1 MTESELSELARVRRE
16 ISSEMGDDPG
26 QLAEFCRR
34 REEQL
39 QREGLFPR
47 FTRADGNGRDGTN
60 ADAVQPTSPNSSTR
74 P

>member
-1 MTESELSELARVRRE
+1 MTEGELTALARVRRE
-16 ISSEMGDDPG
+16 LSSEAGDDPR
-26 QLAEFCRR
+26 QLAEYCRR

-39 QREGLFPR
+39 QRDGMFPR
-47 FTRADGNGRDGTN
+47 FSPSDGDGRSGSE

>member
-1 MTESELSELARVRRE
+1 MTEGELSALARVRRE
-16 ISSEMGDDPG
+16 LSSQTGDDPR
-26 QLAEFCRR
+26 QLADCCRQ

-47 FTRADGNGRDGTN
+47 FAPSDGDGRSGSGADSLH
-60 ADAVQPTSPNSSTR
+60 PTSPNSSTR

>member
-1 MTESELSELARVRRE
+1 MTESELAALARVRRE
-16 ISSEMGDDPG
+16 LSSDVGDDPR

-47 FTRADGNGRDGTN
+47 FSAGAANGRDGSET
-60 ADAVQPTSPNSSTR
+60 DAVQPTSPKSSTR